1 MKSLQSLAGPGGTTE
16 LAVPPSLVSRRFTSY
31 VSVRMMTVVGVVA
44 VLLLVLEATSGGK
57 LFTVN
62 NLGGALS
69 TSAEVGFIAI
79 GVTMLMIGGEFD
91 LSVGQTFVVGSMTF
105 AALFQP
111 LGIGAALLISVAL
124 GVGIG
129 FINGFITLAFGIP
142 SFITTLGTYY
152 GIAGIILMI
161 TGGSPVSIAVVPPS
175 FHIFSGGMAGSQV
188 QWQVIW
194 WLGFA
199 VIGAFVLHKTA
210 FGNHIFAVGGA
221 RQAAGNTGVRVS
233 WTKMALFMI
242 CGACAAFSGVVLF
255 ALYGDVEASAGSGL
269 QLQAIAA
276 AVIGGTALFGGIGTV
291 YGGVLGSFFLGV
303 IDTGLV
309 LSGAS
314 TTYYEFFVGV
324 VLIGAVV
331 LQIKM
336 EGFSTM
342 TKRLGLSL
350 AWLTGRAQAPPAS
363 GAELTRG
370 RVSDPVNRAEVTVP
384 PGDSPSGDSPSGDLL
399 AGDLRHGSD
408 DKEPLAARHVHEEG
422 PFGGDGLV
430 ALGAPAGAT
439 SPGQVGAPVL
449 ELRNVTMKFGPVVA
463 VDDVSFSVSPGDV
476 LALLGDNGAG
486 KSTLVKII
494 SGVYAPT
501 FGEIHFGGRRV
512 SFRSSKAAREA
523 GISTVYQDLAL
534 VGTMNVWRNFFLGAE
549 LRKGAVLDTARM
561 RWETARALSEIGLA
575 NLSSVD
581 QGVGTLS
588 GGEGQ
593 ALSIGR
599 AVYFEK
605 KLLLLD
611 EPTAALSV
619 RETQNVFEYTRRAAA
634 SGVGVIVIMHNTQQA
649 LEISNRVVVMRHG
662 RVLGE
667 FSRAAGNFP
676 SQETVNAMIS
686 GVA

>member
-1 MKSLQSLAGPGGTTE
+1 MKSLQPALKTRGATE
-16 LAVPPSLVSRRFTSY
+16 LQVVPSLLSRRFTSY
-31 VSVRMMTVVGVVA
+31 VSVRMVTVVGVVV
-44 VLLLVLEATSGGK
+44 VLLLVLEGTSGGK

-91 LSVGQTFVVGSMTF
+91 LSVGQTFVGAAMTF

-111 LGIGAALLISVAL
+111 LGIAPAVLISIAL
-124 GVGIG
+124 GAGLG
-129 FINGFITLAFGIP
+129 FLNGFITLAFGIP

-152 GIAGIILMI
+152 GIAGVILMI
-161 TGGSPVSIAVVPPS
+161 TGGSPVSITAVPRS
-175 FHIFSGGMAGSQV
+175 FHIFSGGIAGSQV
-188 QWQVIW
+188 QWQVVW
-194 WLGFA
+194 WVGFA
-199 VIGAFVLHKTA
+199 GIAAFVLHKTA
-210 FGNHIFAVGGA
+210 FGNHVFAVGGS
-221 RQAAGNTGVRVS
+221 RQAAANTGVRVN

-242 CGACAAFSGVVLF
+242 CGASAAFSGVVLF

-276 AVIGGTALFGGIGTV
+276 AVIGGTALFGGVGTI

-314 TTYYEFFVGV
+314 TTYYEFFVGI

-336 EGFSTM
+336 EGFSTVA
-342 TKRLGLSL
+342 KRLGLNFASL
-350 AWLTGRAQAPPAS
+350 VERRNPPALGEGRPGGAHGGEALPQ
-363 GAELTRG
+363 GAEKVLPARFHQG
-370 RVSDPVNRAEVTVP
+370 
-384 PGDSPSGDSPSGDLL
+384 
-399 AGDLRHGSD
+399 AGDE
-408 DKEPLAARHVHEEG
+408 KPPAAGYAPVESG
-422 PFGGDGLV
+422 LGDDGLKMPSF
-430 ALGAPAGAT
+430 ASDGIM
-439 SPGQVGAPVL
+439 PGKTGAPVL
-449 ELRNVTMKFGPVVA
+449 ELRHVTMKFGPVVA
-463 VDDVSFSVSPGDV
+463 VDDVSFSIKGGEI

-486 KSTLVKII
+486 KSTIVKIV
-494 SGVYAPT
+494 SGVYGPT
-501 FGEIHFGGRRV
+501 SGELHFDGRRV
-512 SFRSSKAAREA
+512 AFRSSKAARKA

-549 LRKGAVLDTARM
+549 LRKRSVLDTTRM

-605 KLLLLD
+605 RLLLLD

-619 RETQNVFEYTRRAAA
+619 KETENVFQYTRRAAA
-634 SGVGVIVIMHNTQQA
+634 SGVAVLVIMHNTQQA

-662 RVLGE
+662 RIAGE
-667 FSRAAGNFP
+667 FSRAAGNYP
-676 SQETVNAMIS
+676 TQETVNAMIS
-686 GVA
+686 GVI

>member
-1 MKSLQSLAGPGGTTE
+1 
-16 LAVPPSLVSRRFTSY
+16 
-31 VSVRMMTVVGVVA
+31 MMTVVGVVA

-69 TSAEVGFIAI
+69 ASAEVGFIAI

-111 LGIGAALLISVAL
+111 LGIAPAVLISVAL

-161 TGGSPVSIAVVPPS
+161 TGGSPVSIAVVPRS
-175 FHIFSGGMAGSQV
+175 FHIFSGGIAGSQV

-199 VIGAFVLHKTA
+199 AIGGFVLHKTA
-210 FGNHIFAVGGA
+210 FGNHVFAVGGA

-336 EGFSTM
+336 EGFSAM

-350 AWLTGRAQAPPAS
+350 DWLTGRAKAFPAS
-363 GAELTRG
+363 GAELAG
-370 RVSDPVNRAEVTVP
+370 GPVSAPLNRAEATVAP
-384 PGDSPSGDSPSGDLL
+384 GDLL
-399 AGDLRHGSD
+399 TREVLHGAD
-408 DKEPLAARHVHEEG
+408 GEEPLTARHLHEEASIG
-422 PFGGDGLV
+422 NDAMG
-430 ALGAPAGAT
+430 ALGASVNAT
-439 SPGQVGAPVL
+439 SLGQVGEPVL

-463 VDDVSFSVSPGDV
+463 VDGVSFSVSRGDV

-494 SGVYAPT
+494 SGVYSPT
-501 FGEIHFGGRRV
+501 FGEMRFGGRRA

-549 LRKGAVLDTARM
+549 LRKRSVLDTARM

-662 RVLGE
+662 RVVGE

>member
-1 MKSLQSLAGPGGTTE
+1 MKSLQPLAKTRGATE
-16 LAVPPSLVSRRFTSY
+16 LAVAPSLLSRRFTSY
-31 VSVRMMTVVGVVA
+31 VSVRMVTVVTVVV
-44 VLLLVLEATSGGK
+44 VLLLVLEGTSGGK

-91 LSVGQTFVVGSMTF
+91 LSVGQSFVAAAMTF

-111 LGIGAALLISVAL
+111 LGIAPALLISVAL
-124 GVGIG
+124 GAGIG
-129 FINGFITLAFGIP
+129 FLNGLITLAFGIP

-152 GIAGIILMI
+152 GIAGVVLMI
-161 TGGSPVSIAVVPPS
+161 TGGSPVSIAVVPRS
-175 FHIFSGGMAGSQV
+175 FHLFSGGIAGSQV
-188 QWQVIW
+188 QWQVVW
-194 WLGFA
+194 WFGFA
-199 VIGAFVLHKTA
+199 AIAAFVLHKSA
-210 FGNHIFAVGGA
+210 FGNHVFAVGGS
-221 RQAAGNTGVRVS
+221 RQAAGNTGVRVN

-242 CGACAAFSGVVLF
+242 CGATAAFSGVVLF

-276 AVIGGTALFGGIGTV
+276 AVIGGTALFGGVGTI

-314 TTYYEFFVGV
+314 TTYYEFFVGI

-331 LQIKM
+331 LQVKM
-336 EGFSTM
+336 EGFSTV
-342 TKRLGLSL
+342 TKRLGLNLASL
-350 AWLTGRAQAPPAS
+350 VERRNLPAAGGAERSRARGEGPLPQGADRVPSARLTGVGGDEEPPA
-363 GAELTRG
+363 AEHA
-370 RVSDPVNRAEVTVP
+370 PV
-384 PGDSPSGDSPSGDLL
+384 
-399 AGDLRHGSD
+399 
-408 DKEPLAARHVHEEG
+408 EG
-422 PFGGDGLV
+422 VLGGDGQAVL
-430 ALGAPAGAT
+430 APAAGAL
-439 SPGQVGAPVL
+439 PGKTVAPVL
-449 ELRNVTMKFGPVVA
+449 ELRHVTMKFGPVVA
-463 VDDVSFSVSPGDV
+463 VDDVSFSISGGEI

-486 KSTLVKII
+486 KSTIVKIV
-494 SGVYAPT
+494 SGVYRPT
-501 FGEIHFGGRRV
+501 SGELYFDGRRV
-512 SFRSSKAAREA
+512 AFRSSKAARKS

-549 LRKGAVLDTARM
+549 LRKRSVLDTTRM
-561 RWETARALSEIGLA
+561 RWETARALTEIGLA

-619 RETQNVFEYTRRAAA
+619 KETDNVFEYTRRAAA
-634 SGVGVIVIMHNTQQA
+634 SGVAVLVIMHNTQQA

-662 RVLGE
+662 RIAGE

-686 GVA
+686 GVI

>member
-1 MKSLQSLAGPGGTTE
+1 MVQPLM
-16 LAVPPSLVSRRFTSY
+16 SRRFTSY
-31 VSVRMMTVVGVVA
+31 VSARMITVVGVVVA
-44 VLLLVLEATSGGK
+44 LVLVLEGTSGGK
-57 LFTVN
+57 LFSVN
-62 NLGGALS
+62 NMGGALS

-79 GVTMLMIGGEFD
+79 GVTLLMIGGEFD
-91 LSVGQTFVVGSMTF
+91 LSVGQTFVAGAMAF

-111 LGIGAALLISVAL
+111 LGIAPAILISVAL

-152 GIAGIILMI
+152 AIAGVILMI
-161 TGGSPVSIAVVPPS
+161 TSGSPVSVPVVPRS
-175 FHIFSGGMAGSQV
+175 FRIFSAGIAGSQA
-188 QWQVIW
+188 QWQVLW

-199 VIGAFVLHKTA
+199 TIGAFVLHKTA
-210 FGNHIFAVGGA
+210 FGNHIFAVGGDK
-221 RQAAGNTGVRVS
+221 QAAGNTGVRVN

-242 CGACAAFSGVVLF
+242 CGATAAFSGVVLF

-303 IDTGLV
+303 IETGLI

-314 TTYYEFFVGV
+314 TTYYEFFVGI

-331 LQIKM
+331 LQVKM
-336 EGFSTM
+336 EGLSSITR
-342 TKRLGLSL
+342 RLRLNFAWATGHAGRSSRLRADTISANGGRASAHGMEATPSL
-350 AWLTGRAQAPPAS
+350 AAAPATGNDSPGRANRSLDEAALTGDGVVA
-363 GAELTRG
+363 
-370 RVSDPVNRAEVTVP
+370 
-384 PGDSPSGDSPSGDLL
+384 
-399 AGDLRHGSD
+399 
-408 DKEPLAARHVHEEG
+408 LAAD
-422 PFGGDGLV
+422 GG
-430 ALGAPAGAT
+430 GAAPGGAAAT
-439 SPGQVGAPVL
+439 VF
-449 ELRNVTMKFGPVVA
+449 ELHHVTMKFGPVLA
-463 VDDVSFSVSPGDV
+463 VDDVSFSVSGGEV

-486 KSTLVKII
+486 KSTVVKII
-494 SGVYAPT
+494 SGVYTPT
-501 FGEIHFGGRRV
+501 SGEVRFGGRRV
-512 SFRSSKAAREA
+512 VFRSAKAAREA

-534 VGTMNVWRNFFLGAE
+534 VGVMNVWRNFFLGAE
-549 LRKGAVLDTARM
+549 LRKGVVLDTARM

-581 QGVGTLS
+581 QSVGTLS

-605 KLLLLD
+605 RLLLLD

-619 RETQNVFEYTRRAAA
+619 RETARVFEYIRRAAA
-634 SGVGVIVIMHNTQQA
+634 SGIAVLVIMHNTQQA
-649 LEISNRVVVMRHG
+649 LEVSNRVIVMRHG
-662 RVLGE
+662 RVAGE
-667 FSRAAGNFP
+667 FSRSAGNFP

-686 GVA
+686 GVL

>member
-1 MKSLQSLAGPGGTTE
+1 MA
-16 LAVPPSLVSRRFTSY
+16 RRLTSY
-31 VSVRMMTVVGVVA
+31 VSARMITVVGVVVA
-44 VLLLVLEATSGGK
+44 LVLVLEGTSGGK
-57 LFTVN
+57 LFSVN

-79 GVTMLMIGGEFD
+79 GVTLLMIGGEFD
-91 LSVGQTFVVGSMTF
+91 LSVGQTFVAGAMAF

-111 LGIGAALLISVAL
+111 LGIVPAILISVAL
-124 GVGIG
+124 GTGIG

-152 GIAGIILMI
+152 AIAGVILMI
-161 TGGSPVSIAVVPPS
+161 TRGSPVSVPVVPRS
-175 FHIFSGGMAGSQV
+175 FHIFSGGIAGSQA
-188 QWQVIW
+188 QWQVLW
-194 WLGFA
+194 WVGFA
-199 VIGAFVLHKTA
+199 TIGAFVLHKTA
-210 FGNHIFAVGGA
+210 FGNHIFAVGGDK
-221 RQAAGNTGVRVS
+221 QAAGNTGVRVN

-242 CGACAAFSGVVLF
+242 CGATAAFSGVVLF

-303 IDTGLV
+303 IETGLI

-314 TTYYEFFVGV
+314 TTYYEFFVGI

-331 LQIKM
+331 LQVKM
-336 EGFSTM
+336 EGLSNISR
-342 TKRLGLSL
+342 RLRLNFAWVANHASRSSGLG
-350 AWLTGRAQAPPAS
+350 ADGS
-363 GAELTRG
+363 GARG
-370 RVSDPVNRAEVTVP
+370 DA
-384 PGDSPSGDSPSGDLL
+384 
-399 AGDLRHGSD
+399 
-408 DKEPLAARHVHEEG
+408 PLAQGEDVTASAALAPGISDNSPLGVSETLGQGALARNG
-422 PFGGDGLV
+422 LAALAPDGEV
-430 ALGAPAGAT
+430 A
-439 SPGQVGAPVL
+439 APVGTGAAVF

-463 VDDVSFSVSPGDV
+463 VDDVSLSVSAGEV

-486 KSTLVKII
+486 KSTVVKIV

-501 FGEIHFGGRRV
+501 SGEVRFGGRRV
-512 SFRSSKAAREA
+512 VFRSAKAAREA

-534 VGTMNVWRNFFLGAE
+534 VGVMNVWRNFFLGAE
-549 LRKGAVLDTARM
+549 VRKGLVLDTARM

-599 AVYFEK
+599 AVYFENR
-605 KLLLLD
+605 LLLLD

-619 RETQNVFEYTRRAAA
+619 RETARVFEYIRRAAA
-634 SGVGVIVIMHNTQQA
+634 SGIAVLVIMHNTQQA
-649 LEISNRVVVMRHG
+649 LEVSNRVIVMRHG
-662 RVLGE
+662 RVVGE

-676 SQETVNAMIS
+676 SQEAVNAMIS
-686 GVA
+686 GVI

>member
-1 MKSLQSLAGPGGTTE
+1 MKSVQPVAKTTGATE
-16 LAVPPSLVSRRFTSY
+16 LTLVPSLLSRRFTSY
-31 VSVRMMTVVGVVA
+31 VSVRMITVVSVVV
-44 VLLLVLEATSGGK
+44 VLLLVLEVTSGGK
-57 LFTVN
+57 LFTIN

-91 LSVGQTFVVGSMTF
+91 LSVGQTFVAAAMAF

-111 LGIGAALLISVAL
+111 IGIVPALLISVAL
-124 GVGIG
+124 GAGIG
-129 FINGFITLAFGIP
+129 FLNGFITLAFGIP

-152 GIAGIILMI
+152 GIAGVILMI
-161 TGGSPVSIAVVPPS
+161 TSGSPVSITAVPRS
-175 FHIFSGGMAGSQV
+175 FHVFSGGIGGSQV
-188 QWQVIW
+188 QWQVLW

-199 VIGAFVLHKTA
+199 AIAAFVLHKTA
-210 FGNHIFAVGGA
+210 LGNHVFAVGGS
-221 RQAAGNTGVRVS
+221 RQAAGNTGVRVN

-242 CGACAAFSGVVLF
+242 CGASAAFSGVVLF

-276 AVIGGTALFGGIGTV
+276 AVIGGTALFGGVGTI

-314 TTYYEFFVGV
+314 TTYYEFFVGI

-336 EGFSTM
+336 EGFTAV
-342 TKRLGLSL
+342 TKRLGLNFASL
-350 AWLTGRAQAPPAS
+350 VEHRRAGTVN
-363 GAELTRG
+363 GAEPGSG
-370 RVSDPVNRAEVTVP
+370 RSAKVQPEGADKALRDGLEEG
-384 PGDSPSGDSPSGDLL
+384 GDEE
-399 AGDLRHGSD
+399 
-408 DKEPLAARHVHEEG
+408 KPLATGEHSV
-422 PFGGDGLV
+422 GGRLRDDGLSV
-430 ALGAPAGAT
+430 PAAKADGVL
-439 SPGQVGAPVL
+439 PGKTGVPVL
-449 ELRNVTMKFGPVVA
+449 ELRHVTMKFGPVVA
-463 VDDVSFSVSPGDV
+463 VDDVSFSISGGEI

-486 KSTLVKII
+486 KSTIVKIV
-494 SGVYAPT
+494 SGVYGPSS
-501 FGEIHFGGRRV
+501 GELYFDGRRV
-512 SFRSSKAAREA
+512 TFRSAKAARKA
-523 GISTVYQDLAL
+523 GVSTVYQDLAL

-549 LRKGAVLDTARM
+549 LRKRLVLDTTRM

-605 KLLLLD
+605 RLLLLD

-619 RETQNVFEYTRRAAA
+619 RETENVFEYTRRAAA
-634 SGVGVIVIMHNTQQA
+634 SGVAVLVIMHNTQQA
-649 LEISNRVVVMRHG
+649 LEISNRVIVMRHG
-662 RVLGE
+662 RIAGE
-667 FSRAAGNFP
+667 FSRAAGDYP
-676 SQETVNAMIS
+676 TQETVNAMIS
-686 GVA
+686 GVI

>member
-1 MKSLQSLAGPGGTTE
+1 MATKSAVVTQQASGLSPGA
-16 LAVPPSLVSRRFTSY
+16 LLSRRFTSY
-31 VSVRMMTVVGVVA
+31 VSVRMLTVVAVVA
-44 VLLLVLEATSGGK
+44 VLLLVLEGTSGGK
-57 LFTVN
+57 LFTAN

-91 LSVGQTFVVGSMTF
+91 LSVGQTFVAGALTF

-111 LGIGAALLISVAL
+111 IGIVPALLVSVAL
-124 GVGIG
+124 GLGIG
-129 FINGFITLAFGIP
+129 FINGFITLWFGIP

-152 GIAGIILMI
+152 AIAGVILMI
-161 TGGSPVSIAVVPPS
+161 TNGSPVSIQTVPSS
-175 FHIFSGGMAGSQV
+175 FKVFSGGIASSQA
-188 QWQVIW
+188 QWQVLW

-199 VIGAFVLHKTA
+199 AIAAFVLHKTA
-210 FGNHIFAVGGA
+210 FGNHVFAVGGS
-221 RQAAGNTGVRVS
+221 RQAAGNTGVRVN

-242 CGACAAFSGVVLF
+242 CGASAAFSGVVLF

-276 AVIGGTALFGGIGTV
+276 AVIGGTALFGGVGTV

-303 IDTGLV
+303 IETGLV

-314 TTYYEFFVGV
+314 TTYYEFFVGL

-331 LQIKM
+331 LQVKM
-336 EGFSTM
+336 EGLSEVM
-342 TKRLGLSL
+342 RRLGLEGRFRSRQAAASIGSL
-350 AWLTGRAQAPPAS
+350 PLRQDGLSAQE
-363 GAELTRG
+363 G
-370 RVSDPVNRAEVTVP
+370 
-384 PGDSPSGDSPSGDLL
+384 
-399 AGDLRHGSD
+399 
-408 DKEPLAARHVHEEG
+408 LAARGAATEG
-422 PFGGDGLV
+422 SGDGGGLGGETGGLV
-430 ALGAPAGAT
+430 GFAGRGADGLAGEALPAGSDQAR
-439 SPGQVGAPVL
+439 SARVPVL
-449 ELRNVTMKFGPVVA
+449 ELRNVTMRFGPVVA
-463 VDDVSFSVSPGDV
+463 VDNLSLSIYGGEV

-486 KSTLVKII
+486 KSTVVKII
-494 SGVYAPT
+494 SGVYRPT
-501 FGEIHFGGRRV
+501 SGEVWFAGKRV
-512 SFRSSKAAREA
+512 AFRSAKDAREA

-549 LRKGAVLDTARM
+549 PTRHGVLDSDKM
-561 RWETARALSEIGLA
+561 RAETARALSEIGLA
-575 NLSSVD
+575 HLSSVD
-581 QGVGTLS
+581 QGVRTLS

-605 KLLLLD
+605 RLLLLD

-619 RETQNVFEYTRRAAA
+619 RETENVFEYTRRAAA
-634 SGVGVIVIMHNTQQA
+634 SGIAVIVIMHNTQQA

-662 RVLGE
+662 RIVGE
-667 FSRAAGNFP
+667 FSRAAGNYP
-676 SQETVNAMIS
+676 SQDTVNAMIS